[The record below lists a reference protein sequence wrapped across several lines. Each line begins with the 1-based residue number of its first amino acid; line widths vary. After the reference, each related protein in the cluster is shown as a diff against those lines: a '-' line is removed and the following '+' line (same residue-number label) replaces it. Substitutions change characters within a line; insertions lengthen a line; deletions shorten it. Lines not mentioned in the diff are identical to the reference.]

1 MAQIEANSP
10 TSLKL
15 ALRALREGR
24 HKELAA
30 CLAMELNIVAH
41 LTRSADFREG
51 IRAAVIDKD
60 RKPRWAPARLEDV
73 TDAAVEDYFQ
83 PWA

>member
-1 MAQIEANSP
+1 
-10 TSLKL
+10 
-15 ALRALREGR
+15 
-24 HKELAA
+24 
-30 CLAMELNIVAH
+30 MELNIVAH

-73 TDAAVEDYFQ
+73 TDAAVADYFQ